1 MIEKLQFTC
10 TAKDGLELQGRSWRD
25 ASAAPAAVLLI
36 IHGMTEFCWRYDDF
50 ASYLSGQG
58 IIVYAFDLRGH
69 GTTTPDALNRGFF
82 ADKNGVDVL
91 MSDIDCV
98 RAKIDEIRAG
108 SVERDLPFFML
119 GHSMGSFITSCY
131 IKRNHARGISGVII
145 SGTNAKA
152 GLAGVGKAL
161 ARMQCFFKGPKSEG
175 KLLDKIAFGTY
186 NEKFQPQRTVKDWL
200 TRDEAIVDKYVA
212 DPACMFLFKAS
223 GFADLSSL
231 LAEAGSKNWTGAI
244 PKDVP
249 VYIYCGEMDP
259 VGAYSKGPSI
269 LYQWYIDTGHDA
281 KLKVYPGGRHEMHN
295 ELNRQDV
302 YSDVS
307 SFILLHSQS
316 RIPVKGALA
325 SGPGTV
331 A

>member
-10 TAKDGLELQGRSWRD
+10 TAKDGLTLQGRSWRD
-25 ASAAPAAVLLI
+25 ASVPPKSILLI

-50 ASYLSGQG
+50 ASFLSGQG

-69 GTTTPDALNRGFF
+69 GLTTQDALNRGFF
-82 ADKNGVDVL
+82 AEKNGVDLL

-98 RAKIDEIRAG
+98 RAKIDEIRTAAG
-108 SVERDLPFFML
+108 AGNLPFFML

-131 IKRNHARGISGVII
+131 VKRNHARGLSGIII

-200 TRDEAIVDKYVA
+200 TRDEAIVDKYIA

-231 LAEAGSKNWTGAI
+231 LQEAGSKNWTEVI
-244 PKDVP
+244 PKTVP

-259 VGAYSKGPSI
+259 VGAYAKGPEI
-269 LYQWYIDTGHDA
+269 LYQWYKETGHDA
-281 KLKVYPGGRHEMHN
+281 SFKVYPGGRHEMHN
-295 ELNRQDV
+295 ELNRDEVYRDV
-302 YSDVS
+302 L

-316 RIPVKGALA
+316 KVPNEGALA
-325 SGPGTV
+325 SGPG
-331 A
+331 ANA